1 MIKKIFLLIAVTTI
15 FTLISNM
22 ALAVEPFFEGKTV
35 RIIVGLSAGGGYDIY
50 TRTIA
55 RHFGKH
61 IPGNPT
67 VIVDNMTGAGSMIA
81 ANYIYKAAKPDGLTI
96 GHPNGMMFLNQIFK
110 QPGVEFDALKYEY
123 IGAPYQDDLVV
134 FVAKA
139 SGVTTMEKWFNAK
152 NPLKF
157 GGQAPGSS
165 FSDNV
170 PRILRAA
177 LGLPIKP
184 VSGYKGTAEIRLAID
199 SGELH
204 GNCLS
209 WDSGKATFGKALETG
224 DIIPILQG
232 VPKANHEI
240 PNVPLA
246 VNYAKTEEARQLIE
260 LGIHIP
266 PSFVRPYILPPGT
279 PKERLQILRNAFQET
294 LKDKEFLID
303 LEKAKLS
310 LNPVTG
316 EGLEKAVGTYFRQDP
331 ALLAKL
337 KDIIYK

>member
-1 MIKKIFLLIAVTTI
+1 MIKKKLFLITVAAI
-15 FTLISNM
+15 MTLIST
-22 ALAVEPFFEGKTV
+22 AAPAAESFYEGKTI
-35 RIIVGLSAGGGYDIY
+35 RFIVGLSAGGGYDIY
-50 TRTIA
+50 TRAIA
-55 RHFGKH
+55 RYFGKH

-81 ANYIYKAAKPDGLTI
+81 ANYVYKAAKPDGLII
-96 GHPNGMMFLNQIFK
+96 GHPNGMIFLNQIFK

-123 IGAPYQDDLVV
+123 IGSPYQDDPVV
-134 FVAKA
+134 FVAKS
-139 SGVTTMEKWFNAK
+139 SGVTTMEQWFNAK

-165 FSDNV
+165 SSDNT

-184 VSGYKGTAEIRLAID
+184 VTGYKGTGEIKMAIE

-209 WDSGKATFGKALETG
+209 WDSGKATFGRALEKG

-232 VPKANHEI
+232 VSKANPEI
-240 PNVPLA
+240 PHVPLA
-246 VNYAKTEEARQLIE
+246 ITYAKTEEARQLIE

-266 PSFVRPYILPPGT
+266 PIFVRPYLLPPGT
-279 PKERLQILRNAFQET
+279 PKERVQILRNAFQET
-294 LKDKEFLID
+294 LKDKEFLAE
-303 LEKAKLS
+303 LKKAKLS
-310 LNPVTG
+310 LSPVTG
-316 EGLEKAVGTYFRQDP
+316 EDLQKAVANYFKQDP

>member
-1 MIKKIFLLIAVTTI
+1 MKKLFLFVAATML
-15 FTLISNM
+15 FTLSTGT
-22 ALAVEPFFEGKTV
+22 APAAESFYEGKTI
-35 RIIVGLSAGGGYDIY
+35 RFIVGLSAGGGYDLY
-50 TRTIA
+50 TRAIA

-61 IPGNPT
+61 IAGNPT

-81 ANYIYKAAKPDGLTI
+81 ANYVYKAAKPDGLTI
-96 GHPNGMMFLNQIFK
+96 GHPNGMIFLNQIFK
-110 QPGVEFDALKYEY
+110 QPGVEFDAMKYEY
-123 IGAPYQDDLVV
+123 IGVPYQDDPIV

-139 SGVTTMEKWFNAK
+139 SGVTNMEQWFK
-152 NPLKF
+152 SKEPLKF

-165 FSDNV
+165 SSDNT

-184 VSGYKGTAEIRLAID
+184 VSGYKGTAEIRLAIE

-209 WDSGKATFGKALETG
+209 WDSGKATFGKGLEKG

-232 VPKANHEI
+232 VPKANAEI
-240 PNVPLA
+240 PQVPLA
-246 VNYAKTEEARQLIE
+246 ITYAKTEEARQLIE
-260 LGIHIP
+260 IGIHAP
-266 PSFVRPYILPPGT
+266 PVFVRPYILPPGT
-279 PKERLQILRNAFQET
+279 PKERVQTLRTAFQET
-294 LKDKEFLID
+294 LKDKEFLA
-303 LEKAKLS
+303 EMKKAKLS
-310 LNPVTG
+310 LSPVTG
-316 EGLEKAVGTYFRQDP
+316 DELQKVIANYFKQDP

>member
-1 MIKKIFLLIAVTTI
+1 MKKKIFLLIAAVTLL
-15 FTLISNM
+15 TLASSS
-22 ALAVEPFFEGKTV
+22 AQAAEPFFQGKTM
-35 RIIVGLSAGGGYDIY
+35 RFIVGLSAGGGYDIF

-55 RHFGKH
+55 RHYGKH

-81 ANYIYKAAKPDGLTI
+81 ANYVYKAAKPDGLTI
-96 GHPNGMMFLNQIFK
+96 GHPNGMIFLNQIFK

-123 IGAPYQDDLVV
+123 IGAPYQDNLVV
-134 FVAKA
+134 FLTKA
-139 SGVTTMEKWFNAK
+139 SGITTMEQWFNAK
-152 NPLKF
+152 TPVKF

-177 LGLPIKP
+177 LGLPIRP

-209 WDSGKATFGKALETG
+209 WDSGKATFGKALQTG

-232 VPKANHEI
+232 VPKAHREI

-246 VNYAKTEEARQLIE
+246 ISYAKTEEAKQMIE

-266 PSFVRPYILPPGT
+266 PTFVRPYILPPGT
-279 PKERLQILRNAFQET
+279 PKERVQILRQAFQET
-294 LKDKEFLID
+294 LRDKEFLME

-310 LNPVTG
+310 LAPVTG

-331 ALLAKL
+331 AVLAKL